1 MKWVETKGRR
11 PKTGDKLLHL
21 RFRNG
26 LESKQPYRAD
36 MIARW
41 THIGDPWDVMA
52 VARCNAQEP

>member
-26 LESKQPYRAD
+26 LESKQPYRAN
-36 MIARW
+36 MIRW
-41 THIGDPWDVMA
+41 EYSDNNDPWDVTH
-52 VARCNAQEP
+52 VARAEG